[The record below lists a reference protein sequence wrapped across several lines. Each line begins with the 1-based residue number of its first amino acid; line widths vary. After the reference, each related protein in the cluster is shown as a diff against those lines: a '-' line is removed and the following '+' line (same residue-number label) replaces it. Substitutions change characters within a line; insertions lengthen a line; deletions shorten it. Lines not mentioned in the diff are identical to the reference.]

1 MYLFEKAEF
10 NASTRHID
18 RFLKSGI
25 LIYNTE
31 VLEKMGGIIQGIAK
45 CYVLQAN
52 ATRSWW

>member
-52 ATRSWW
+52 AKRSWW